1 MPDVSGII
9 LSKNKVHENPFTGV
23 LENNTDIPKS
33 EIQHDLN
40 KITIETRYKLLF
52 SFSSIKRKKKYK
64 VTHKINKFPIE
75 GEWTSVRETESVLNA
90 TKSIVIFAQHGR

>member
-1 MPDVSGII
+1 MCVASVPDRVTLTVPEYLVLDEAKAWHTRESYKIIMPDVSGII

-52 SFSSIKRKKKYK
+52 SFLSIKRKKKY
-64 VTHKINKFPIE
+64 
-75 GEWTSVRETESVLNA
+75 
-90 TKSIVIFAQHGR
+90 TK